1 MMESPGL
8 LWTIACFILVIGPL
22 VFIHEMG
29 HFLAAR
35 WCGVQVEAF
44 SIGFG
49 REVVGW
55 TDRHGTRWKIAWMPM
70 GGYVRFAGDMNGAS
84 MEDTRWRQLP
94 PEARERVFH
103 AKPLW
108 QRAFIVFA
116 GPLANFVAA
125 IAILAT
131 FAMAYGEGKTPPV
144 VQVLQQGSPAEKA
157 GLLVG
162 DRITQINNRSV
173 DSFDEIYPI
182 IQDRPGEKL
191 DVTLE
196 RAGRALDV
204 VVTPSTVVQRD
215 RFGNEYRIG
224 RIGIGSTSDRV
235 TVPVP
240 FYQAPFVAMR
250 QTANILDR
258 MVTGIWQLITGRR
271 SVEELGGPIKIAQIS
286 GQAATLGW
294 QEYVY
299 LVALISINLGFIN
312 LLPVPMLDGGHL
324 SFYAVEAIMRRPV
337 SPKTMELA
345 FRSGMY
351 VLLALMVFVTL
362 NDLGSLG
369 LWRLA
374 GLDG

>member
-8 LWTIACFILVIGPL
+8 LWTVACFILVIGPL
-22 VFIHEMG
+22 VFVHEMG

-55 TDRHGTRWKIAWMPM
+55 TDRHGTRWKVAWMPL

-84 MEDTRWRQLP
+84 MEDNRWRQLP
-94 PEARERVFH
+94 PDQQERVFH

-108 QRAFIVFA
+108 QRAFVVFA
-116 GPLANFVAA
+116 GPLANFIAA
-125 IAILAT
+125 IAILSA
-131 FAMAYGEGKTPPV
+131 FAVAYGEGKTPAV
-144 VQVLQQGSPAEKA
+144 IEILQQGSPADKA
-157 GLLVG
+157 GLRIG
-162 DRITQINNRSV
+162 DRITRINDRSV
-173 DSFDEIYPI
+173 ASFDEIYPI

-191 DVTLE
+191 DLTLE
-196 RAGRALDV
+196 RAERTFDV
-204 VVTPSTVVQRD
+204 AVIPSTVVEKD
-215 RFGNEYRIG
+215 RFGNVYRIG
-224 RIGIGSTSDRV
+224 RIGIGSSTTRV

-240 FYQAPFVAMR
+240 FYKAPFVAVR
-250 QTANILDR
+250 QTSEILDR
-258 MVTGIWQLITGRR
+258 MVTGIWQLVTGRR
-271 SVEELGGPIKIAQIS
+271 SVGELGGPIKIAQIS

-294 QEYVY
+294 QEFVY

-324 SFYAVEAIMRRPV
+324 SFYAVEAIQRRPV

>member
-1 MMESPGL
+1 MMESPGI
-8 LWTIACFILVIGPL
+8 LWTVACFILVIGPL
-22 VFIHEMG
+22 VFVHEMG

-49 REVVGW
+49 REIVGW
-55 TDRHGTRWKIAWMPM
+55 TDRHGTRWKVAWMPL

-84 MEDTRWRQLP
+84 VEDSRWRQLP
-94 PEARERVFH
+94 PEERTRVFH

-116 GPLANFVAA
+116 GPLANFLAA
-125 IAILAT
+125 IAILGT
-131 FAMAYGEGKTPPV
+131 FAFVYGEGKTPPV
-144 VQVLQQGSPAEKA
+144 VEIVQQGSPADKA
-157 GLLVG
+157 GLRIG
-162 DRITQINNRSV
+162 DRIIQINSRSV

-191 DVTLE
+191 DLTLE
-196 RAGRALDV
+196 RAGRTIEVA
-204 VVTPSTVVQRD
+204 VTPSTVVERD
-215 RFGNEYRIG
+215 RFGNVYRIG
-224 RIGIGSTSDRV
+224 RIGIGSTSARV

-240 FYQAPFVAMR
+240 FYKAPFVAVR
-250 QTANILDR
+250 QTADILER
-258 MVTGIWQLITGRR
+258 MVTGIWQLVTGRR

-294 QEYVY
+294 QEFVY

-324 SFYAVEAIMRRPV
+324 SFYAVEAIQRRPV

>member
-1 MMESPGL
+1 
-8 LWTIACFILVIGPL
+8 
-22 VFIHEMG
+22 
-29 HFLAAR
+29 
-35 WCGVQVEAF
+35 
-44 SIGFG
+44 
-49 REVVGW
+49 
-55 TDRHGTRWKIAWMPM
+55 
-70 GGYVRFAGDMNGAS
+70 

-94 PEARERVFH
+94 PDERERVFH

-108 QRAFIVFA
+108 QRAFVVFA

-131 FAMAYGEGKTPPV
+131 FAVAYGEGKTPPV
-144 VQVLQQGSPAEKA
+144 VEVLQQGSPAQKA
-157 GLLVG
+157 GLRIG
-162 DRITQINNRSV
+162 DRIIQINSRSV

-182 IQDRPGEKL
+182 IQDRPGERL
-191 DVTLE
+191 ELTLE
-196 RAGRALDV
+196 RAGRSFDV
-204 VVTPSTVVQRD
+204 VVTPSIVVERD
-215 RFGNEYRIG
+215 RFGNVYKIG

-235 TVPVP
+235 TAPVP
-240 FYQAPFVAMR
+240 FYQAPVVAVR
-250 QTANILDR
+250 QTADILGR
-258 MVTGIWQLITGRR
+258 MVTGIWQLVTGRR

-286 GQAATLGW
+286 GQAASLGW
-294 QEYVY
+294 HEFIY

-324 SFYAVEAIMRRPV
+324 TFYAVEAIQRRPV

-374 GLDG
+374 GLNG